1 MSGETKEFRL
11 KLVTWN
17 VGYEEPAGD
26 FTDLLDL
33 KADPLPD
40 IYGIGLQEVV
50 TGDYDAYKN
59 SWTSLFTS
67 ILVPKG
73 FCLLKAVKLQGLLLV
88 VYIKKEDLLCA
99 THIESEI
106 SRAGMGGW
114 WGNKGGVSIRFDLN
128 GVNLIIV
135 NSHLAAHM
143 HNSAERI
150 EDFFTILD
158 TQKFRDKDVDH
169 LLDHDYIFWMGDL
182 NFRIDDLTREEV
194 EKYIKQKNFDTLM
207 KRDQLIKCREEGLIF
222 CDFEEGKLDFPP
234 TYKFDKGTDN
244 YDSSPKR
251 RVPAWCDRIL
261 WQVHED
267 AFEKITIA
275 ADLLQYKSIPCYV
288 QSDHKPVIA
297 TFKVKVFPCQRFPA
311 PVSFDVGGNWK
322 TGQNAVVKYKIRK
335 DNELLSSDRD
345 WIGLF
350 RSDFKHLKDYVTYI
364 WAKEHAE
371 DIPEGVEVTFWSRYL
386 PEGSGTYRLAYIST
400 YKDTL
405 LGLSEE
411 FQITS

>member
-1 MSGETKEFRL
+1 M
-11 KLVTWN
+11 
-17 VGYEEPAGD
+17 
-26 FTDLLDL
+26 
-33 KADPLPD
+33 D
-40 IYGIGLQEVV
+40 ITVYIHLSTQGILSVKGSEV
-50 TGDYDAYKN
+50 TGPPP
-59 SWTSLFTS
+59 SSVHQEGRL
-67 ILVPKG
+67 
-73 FCLLKAVKLQGLLLV
+73 AVCHPHRVRDLQGRDGGLV
-88 VYIKKEDLLCA
+88 GMKRNQQSVLMMLFL
-99 THIESEI
+99 SQEI
-106 SRAGMGGW
+106 LIHTTTQKFG
-114 WGNKGGVSIRFDLN
+114 GNKGGVSIRFDLN